1 MSSGR
6 AELCDLT
13 AVEIAGSVKSRKL
26 SAVEVTEAHLARME
40 ALEPKLHAFCTPTP
54 DLAREVASRIDSDII
69 ARRTSAPWLA
79 FPSPYWPE
87 PADGGNPE
95 RER

>member
-1 MSSGR
+1 MSSGTT
-6 AELCDLT
+6 ELCDLT

-40 ALEPKLHAFCTPTP
+40 ALEPKLHAF
-54 DLAREVASRIDSDII
+54 RASRPAATAAQPSI
-69 ARRTSAPWLA
+69 LA
-79 FPSPYWPE
+79 QATRPERMTPYWPE
-87 PADGGNPE
+87 PADGGNLE

>member
-1 MSSGR
+1 MSSGTT
-6 AELCDLT
+6 ELCDLT

-40 ALEPKLHAFCTPTP
+40 ALEL
-54 DLAREVASRIDSDII
+54 EASCFPRFAPGSDRSAAMDS
-69 ARRTSAPWLA
+69 AQATRPERMT
-79 FPSPYWPE
+79 PYWPE
-87 PADGGNPE
+87 SADGGNPE